1 MLSHVII
8 ISLFVYDFG
17 KQKNNLKGDINYYL
31 LYEETDYMIDPHILL
46 RKPISI
52 NCPFCAKQHQNVI
65 FNHITYTESSYG
77 LIITHRDCA
86 IKYFFKFFTDD
97 TYEDILFQAR
107 LGEKIIIHQI
117 MSKFQFIE
125 NWDGI
130 TFAIKNG
137 TYPGMM
143 KIEFEEIDESNQQD
157 EKKLESISL
166 DEDSVIEE
174 ELIQKDKPHQKRF
187 KRVHPLDI

>member
-1 MLSHVII
+1 
-8 ISLFVYDFG
+8 
-17 KQKNNLKGDINYYL
+17 
-31 LYEETDYMIDPHILL
+31 MIDPHILL

-65 FNHITYTESSYG
+65 FNHIIYTESSYG

-125 NWDGI
+125 NSDGI
-130 TFAIKNG
+130 TFATNWDGVTFARKNG
-137 TYPGMM
+137 TYPSMM
-143 KIEFEEIDESNQQD
+143 KIKFEKIDETNQQD

-166 DEDSVIEE
+166 DEDLAIEE
-174 ELIQKDKPHQKRF
+174 EPIQENKPRPKRF
-187 KRVHPLDI
+187 KRIHPLDL